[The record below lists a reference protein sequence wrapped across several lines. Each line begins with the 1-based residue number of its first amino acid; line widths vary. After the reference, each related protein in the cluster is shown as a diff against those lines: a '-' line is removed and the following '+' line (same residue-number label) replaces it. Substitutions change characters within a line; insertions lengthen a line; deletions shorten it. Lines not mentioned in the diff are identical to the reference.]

1 MADDTMAIQRK
12 RESEVSVEEKLASA
26 GADAIRSRSAA
37 TETVEEMLVTE
48 RPRDEQGRFA
58 AETVADTVEQTPA
71 ETVTETPNVPIQDTQ
86 DPAISAY
93 LQKYGGDV
101 NKALQAAV
109 SAQRKLGEQSTE
121 IGESRRVIEEL
132 SAIREQ
138 LAQNAPQP
146 TIDQPTVDWFD
157 QQVMEN
163 PARAL
168 EWAANQKNTL
178 LLERGVSIWKDTDPY
193 GAAMYA
199 ANLQRQQDRAEF
211 ERRFN
216 EIQQAP
222 VNDRV
227 ATSLNNILA
236 SHGEYVQYADGIEN
250 TIQKYPAAGDAFR
263 SAVESGDQTKIEGAL
278 ETLFALSERDTLRA
292 LALTGQTPAD
302 TTSITQVAT
311 QTETPE
317 AHGEETPEPTPQDD
331 FRAAFA
337 QEAARYKGDR
347 VVPNAYVAR

>member
-1 MADDTMAIQRK
+1 MKSEEALAAEQSLEAKLTEIGTGRQA
-12 RESEVSVEEKLASA
+12 RETV
-26 GADAIRSRSAA
+26 AA
-37 TETVEEMLVTE
+37 TETAPVEGTPVTE

-71 ETVTETPNVPIQDTQ
+71 PAQTAPEPAQVE